1 MLINWLIEWEVVFH
15 FYILCSLKGLLKTTN
30 NVFAFVCS
38 HLPVQCLCEFL
49 LSSSARQQQKYQQL
63 LNHLQSTLTE
73 VSQDPEIVCEIL
85 DYFLR
90 RLSSPR
96 NREQAIAVFSIYLS
110 QQFQHNVV
118 SGFCIVCNIVLEF
131 DCTQMLY

>member
-1 MLINWLIEWEVVFH
+1 MVAFHYYIPCNLNNFYFLI
-15 FYILCSLKGLLKTTN
+15 TN
-30 NVFAFVCS
+30 NVFAFLCS

-73 VSQDPEIVCEIL
+73 ISQDPEIVCEIL

-96 NREQAIAVFSIYLS
+96 NREQAIAVFPIHFS
-110 QQFQHNVV
+110 QKIQPNVV
-118 SGFCIVCNIVLEF
+118 LGF
-131 DCTQMLY
+131 